1 MNPGKAI
8 DIVNLSKNLNG
19 KIVLNN
25 LNLAVEMGE
34 IFGLLGPNG
43 AGKTVTIRTT
53 LTLLKPT
60 AGQIKVWG
68 YDVVK
73 EPRQV
78 RQVLGYVPQEKA
90 IDRFLTGREHLV
102 LVADLYHLDRKLA
115 KRRIEEVLELVDL
128 KERADDVA
136 NTYSGGMKKKLDI
149 ACGLI
154 PNPKVLILDEPTLGL
169 DIESRIRIWNHI
181 RNIKAQ
187 GLTIFMTTN
196 YLDEADELCDRIAIM
211 DQGRVVAQGAP
222 EALKKGLG
230 GDLVTVKLAPPL
242 GAQDRLP
249 ERLREELSFV
259 HEIKVS
265 TDRERLEIRV
275 VSHEEAVLPIIQTL
289 HKQGYEIQAL
299 QYSRPTLEDVFI
311 TYAGHQIREVP
322 ALS

>member
-1 MNPGKAI
+1 MKPDKAI
-8 DIVNLSKNLNG
+8 EVSKLSKSFNG
-19 KIVLNN
+19 KTVLND
-25 LNLAVEMGE
+25 LNLQVEIGE

-43 AGKTVTIRTT
+43 AGKTTTIRTT
-53 LTLLKPT
+53 LTLMKPT
-60 AGQIKVWG
+60 SGQIKVWG

-90 IDRFLTGREHLV
+90 IDRFLTGREHLI

-115 KRRIEEVLELVDL
+115 KQRMEEVLELVGL
-128 KERADDVA
+128 KEKADDVVD
-136 NTYSGGMKKKLDI
+136 TYSGGMKKKLDI

-169 DIESRIRIWNHI
+169 DIESRIRVWDHI
-181 RNIKAQ
+181 RKIKAQ

-196 YLDEADELCDRIAIM
+196 YLDEADGLCDRIAIM

-222 EALKKGLG
+222 ETLKKDLG
-230 GDLVTVKLAPPL
+230 GDLVAVKLTHPF
-242 GAQDRLP
+242 GEQDRLP
-249 ERLREELSFV
+249 ERLREAFSFI

-265 TDRERLEIRV
+265 PDRERLEIRV

-289 HKQGYEIQAL
+289 HQLEYEIQSL

-311 TYAGHQIREVP
+311 TYAGHQIRELP

>member
-1 MNPGKAI
+1 MKPGKAI
-8 DIVNLSKNLNG
+8 EVSNLSKIING
-19 KIVLNN
+19 KTILNN
-25 LNLAVEMGE
+25 LNLQVEIGE

-43 AGKTVTIRTT
+43 AGKTTAIRTT

-68 YDVVK
+68 YDVEK

-90 IDRFLTGREHLV
+90 IDRFLTGREHLI
-102 LVADLYHLDRKLA
+102 LVAELYHLDRKSA
-115 KRRIEEVLELVDL
+115 KRRMEEVLELVDL
-128 KERADDVA
+128 KDKADEVV

-169 DIESRIRIWNHI
+169 DIESRIRVWDHI
-181 RNIKAQ
+181 RRIKTQ

-196 YLDEADELCDRIAIM
+196 YLDEADGLCDRIAIM
-211 DQGRVVAQGAP
+211 DQGRVVTQGAP

-230 GDLVTVKLAPPL
+230 GDLVVVRLAPPI
-242 GAQDRLP
+242 GVQDRLP
-249 ERLREELSFV
+249 DRLREALSFI

-265 TDRERLEIRV
+265 PDRERLEIRV

-289 HKQGYEIQAL
+289 HRQGYEIQSL